1 MTEIIT
7 YETIRKLHRAEK
19 DEALNPLPENFF
31 HAMNAWLK
39 HKESQKDTTSLLEVE
54 STKKLL
60 EDLINRRERKIVT
73 AMLRSIR
80 GDLPPKNLTKEEQK
94 LFDQLVDIL
103 KTFHKELQEKVFGS
117 NVEENIKKPTEPAK
131 KEQDINKEDINKE
144 GKLVKILVD
153 LQRFID
159 GDLKSFGP
167 MKSGDVVKL
176 SSNVAKL
183 LIARQVAEEIE

>member
-19 DEALNPLPENFF
+19 EEVLTPLPENFF

-131 KEQDINKEDINKE
+131 KEQDINKE
-144 GKLVKILVD
+144 GKSVKILVD

-167 MKSGDVVKL
+167 MKAGDVVKL
-176 SSNVAKL
+176 STNVAKL